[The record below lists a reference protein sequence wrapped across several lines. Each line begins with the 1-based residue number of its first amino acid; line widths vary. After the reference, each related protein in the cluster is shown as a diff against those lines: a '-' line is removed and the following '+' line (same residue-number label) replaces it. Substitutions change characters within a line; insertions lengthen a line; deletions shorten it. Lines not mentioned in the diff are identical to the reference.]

1 MACLFLQDMTT
12 LSVPSKGS
20 PRSAIVPP
28 DTDIQ
33 ITETVTIPST
43 ELRFQFSR
51 SGGPGGQH
59 VNRTAS
65 QVELTFDVLSSPSLD
80 ETQRA
85 RVLSK
90 LKSYIDTRGILH
102 LTSQT
107 TRSQHRNRT
116 EVVERFTLLLQRAL
130 HVPKR
135 RIPTR
140 PSAAAEA
147 RRLAEKQRTRV
158 IKQQRRRPEPATE
171 E

>member
-1 MACLFLQDMTT
+1 ML
-12 LSVPSKGS
+12 PN
-20 PRSAIVPP
+20 
-28 DTDIQ
+28 TDLR
-33 ITETVTIPST
+33 ITETVTIPLV
-43 ELRFQFSR
+43 ELHFQFSR
-51 SGGPGGQH
+51 SSGPGGQH

-65 QVELTFDVLSSPSLD
+65 QAELTFDVLGSPSLH
-80 ETQRA
+80 EAQRA

-107 TRSQHRNRT
+107 TRSQHRNRA
-116 EVVERFTLLLQRAL
+116 EVTERFATLLKRAL

-140 PSAAAEA
+140 PSPQAEA
-147 RRLAEKQRTRV
+147 RRLAAKQRTSA
-158 IKQQRRRPEPATE
+158 IKQRRRRTEPAAE

>member
-1 MACLFLQDMTT
+1 M
-12 LSVPSKGS
+12 
-20 PRSAIVPP
+20 PP
-28 DTDIQ
+28 DTDVQ
-33 ITETVTIPST
+33 ITETVAIPLT
-43 ELRFQFSR
+43 ELHFQFSR

-65 QVELTFDVLSSPSLD
+65 QVELTFDVLHSPSLD
-80 ETQRA
+80 EAQRA

-107 TRSQHRNRT
+107 TRSQHRNRA
-116 EVVERFTLLLQRAL
+116 EVVERFARLLQRAL

-147 RRLAEKQRTRV
+147 RRLAAKQRTSV
-158 IKQQRRRPEPATE
+158 TKQHRRLPAPAAE

>member
-1 MACLFLQDMTT
+1 
-12 LSVPSKGS
+12 
-20 PRSAIVPP
+20 VPP

-33 ITETVTIPST
+33 ITETVAIPYT
-43 ELRFQFSR
+43 ELHFQFSR
-51 SGGPGGQH
+51 SSGPGGQH

-65 QVELTFDVLSSPSLD
+65 QVELTFDVLHSPSLN
-80 ETQRA
+80 EAQRA
-85 RVLSK
+85 RVLSR

-107 TRSQHRNRT
+107 TRSQHRNRA
-116 EVVERFTLLLQRAL
+116 EVVERFALLLQRGL

-135 RIPTR
+135 RIPTK

-147 RRLAEKQRTRV
+147 RRLAEKQRTSV
-158 IKQQRRRPEPATE
+158 IKQQRRRSERAAE

>member
-1 MACLFLQDMTT
+1 M
-12 LSVPSKGS
+12 
-20 PRSAIVPP
+20 PP

-33 ITETVTIPST
+33 ITETVAIPPA
-43 ELRFQFSR
+43 ELHFQFSR
-51 SGGPGGQH
+51 SSGPGGQH

-65 QVELTFDVLSSPSLD
+65 QVELTFDVLGSPSLN
-80 ETQRA
+80 EAQRT

-107 TRSQHRNRT
+107 TRSQHRNRA

-135 RIPTR
+135 RIPTK
-140 PSAAAEA
+140 PSAAAAA
-147 RRLAEKQRTRV
+147 RRLAEKQRTGGL
-158 IKQQRRRPEPATE
+158 KQQRRRPAPTVED
-171 E
+171 

>member
-1 MACLFLQDMTT
+1 M
-12 LSVPSKGS
+12 
-20 PRSAIVPP
+20 PP

-33 ITETVTIPST
+33 ITETVAIPPT
-43 ELRFQFSR
+43 ELHFQFSR
-51 SGGPGGQH
+51 SSGPGGQH

-65 QVELTFDVLSSPSLD
+65 QVELTFDVLGSPSLN
-80 ETQRA
+80 EAQRA

-107 TRSQHRNRT
+107 TRSQHRNRA
-116 EVVERFTLLLQRAL
+116 EVVERFVLLLQRAL

-135 RIPTR
+135 RIPTK

-147 RRLAEKQRTRV
+147 RRLAEKQRAGV
-158 IKQQRRRPEPATE
+158 LKQQRRRPERTAE

>member
-1 MACLFLQDMTT
+1 V
-12 LSVPSKGS
+12 LS
-20 PRSAIVPP
+20 

-33 ITETVTIPST
+33 ITETVAIPPT
-43 ELRFQFSR
+43 ELHFQYSR
-51 SGGPGGQH
+51 SSGPGGQH

-65 QVELTFDVLSSPSLD
+65 QVELTFDVLNSPSLN
-80 ETQRA
+80 EAQRA

-107 TRSQHRNRT
+107 TRSQHRNRA
-116 EVVERFTLLLQRAL
+116 EVVERFATLLQRAL

-135 RIPTR
+135 RIPTK

-158 IKQQRRRPEPATE
+158 IKQQRRRPERAAE
-171 E
+171 D

>member
-1 MACLFLQDMTT
+1 M
-12 LSVPSKGS
+12 
-20 PRSAIVPP
+20 PP

-33 ITETVTIPST
+33 ITETVAIPPA
-43 ELRFQFSR
+43 ELHFQFSR

-65 QVELTFDVLSSPSLD
+65 QVELTFDVLSSPSLN
-80 ETQRA
+80 ETQRT

-90 LKSYIDTRGILH
+90 LKSYIDTRGVLH

-107 TRSQHRNRT
+107 TRSQHRNRA

-140 PSAAAEA
+140 PSAAAKA
-147 RRLAEKQRTRV
+147 RRLGEKQHTGV
-158 IKQQRRRPEPATE
+158 IKQQRRRPGRAVE

>member
-1 MACLFLQDMTT
+1 VSSD
-12 LSVPSKGS
+12 P
-20 PRSAIVPP
+20 
-28 DTDIQ
+28 DIQ
-33 ITETVTIPST
+33 ITETVAIPPT
-43 ELRFQFSR
+43 ELHFQFSR

-65 QVELTFDVLSSPSLD
+65 QVELTFDVLHSPSLN
-80 ETQRA
+80 EVQRA

-90 LKSYIDTRGILH
+90 LKTYIDTRGILH

-107 TRSQHRNRT
+107 TRSQHRNRA
-116 EVVERFTLLLQRAL
+116 EVVERFALLLQRAL

-147 RRLAEKQRTRV
+147 RRLAEKQRASV
-158 IKQQRRRPEPATE
+158 LKQQRRRPERTAE
-171 E
+171 D

>member
-1 MACLFLQDMTT
+1 V
-12 LSVPSKGS
+12 S
-20 PRSAIVPP
+20 P
-28 DTDIQ
+28 DTNIQ
-33 ITETVTIPST
+33 ITETVAIPPT
-43 ELRFQFSR
+43 ELHFQFSR

-65 QVELTFDVLSSPSLD
+65 QVELTFDVLSSPSLS
-80 ETQRA
+80 EAQRA

-90 LKSYIDTRGILH
+90 LKSYIDTRGVLH

-107 TRSQHRNRT
+107 TRSQYRNRA
-116 EVVERFTLLLQRAL
+116 EVIERFTLLLQRAL

-140 PSAAAEA
+140 PSPAVAA
-147 RRLAEKQRTRV
+147 RRLAEKQRTSG
-158 IKQQRRRPEPATE
+158 IKQHRRRPTPAAE

>member
-1 MACLFLQDMTT
+1 
-12 LSVPSKGS
+12 
-20 PRSAIVPP
+20 VPP

-33 ITETVTIPST
+33 ITEAVAIPPT
-43 ELRFQFSR
+43 ELHFQFSR
-51 SGGPGGQH
+51 SSGPGGQH

-65 QVELTFDVLSSPSLD
+65 QVELTFDVLGSPSLN
-80 ETQRA
+80 EAQRA

-90 LKSYIDTRGILH
+90 LRSYIDTRGILH

-116 EVVERFTLLLQRAL
+116 EVVERFALLLQRAL
-130 HVPKR
+130 PVPKR
-135 RIPTR
+135 RIRTK

-147 RRLAEKQRTRV
+147 RRLVEKQRTSV
-158 IKQQRRRPEPATE
+158 IKQQRRRPERTVE

>member
-1 MACLFLQDMTT
+1 M
-12 LSVPSKGS
+12 PS
-20 PRSAIVPP
+20 
-28 DTDIQ
+28 DTDLQ
-33 ITETVTIPST
+33 ITETVAIPPT
-43 ELRFQFSR
+43 ELHFQFSR
-51 SGGPGGQH
+51 SSGPGGQH

-65 QVELTFDVLSSPSLD
+65 QVELTFDVLGSPSLN
-80 ETQRA
+80 EAQRA

-90 LKSYIDTRGILH
+90 LKSYIDTRGVLH

-107 TRSQHRNRT
+107 TRSQHRNRA
-116 EVVERFTLLLQRAL
+116 EVIERFMLLLQRAL

-147 RRLAEKQRTRV
+147 RRLAEKQHTGV
-158 IKQQRRRPEPATE
+158 IKQHRRRPKPAAE